1 MADGPDAKKAK
12 VPQAQ
17 DFIKGWPHPDML
29 TYPQLKQDLKAS
41 FEAFINETG
50 CINGLNYGDKE
61 NGAYMLGTPDFRQAL
76 ATFLSEQYG
85 KPCDWNT
92 IMSTGGS
99 SMGTDLCVRMHSKHG
114 DYAVCEGPTYYLA
127 HDMMRNAGLNL
138 LEVPIQEDG
147 MDMVALEKVCKE
159 QAGKIKLVYTVP
171 VHHNP
176 TGVTMSNPKRET
188 LLKLAKQYDFKIVA
202 DEAYQLLNFAPSGV
216 LPLFYHDD
224 PADPR
229 VFSVGTLSKLVG
241 PGTKVGWVQA
251 YPAILKPLPD
261 IGFINSG
268 NNPVIFASS
277 VLKQFITSGNLAKHI
292 AHVSAELAKKKNL
305 MVEELK
311 KVGLEPNNPGGGYF
325 VWLKAKDKRTGRSG
339 KGMSLEADAFSDHM
353 RLCFAWLT
361 EEQIVEG
368 IEYLKE

>member
-1 MADGPDAKKAK
+1 MADGPDAKKAR

-17 DFIKGWPHPDML
+17 DFIKGWPNADLL
-29 TYPQLKQDLKAS
+29 TYPQLKEDLKAS
-41 FEAFINETG
+41 FEAFLNDTG
-50 CINGLNYGDKE
+50 RCLNYGDAQ
-61 NGAYMLGTPDFRQAL
+61 NGGYMLGMPDFRQAL

-92 IMSTGGS
+92 IFATGGG
-99 SMGTDLCVRMHSKHG
+99 SMGTDIIARVHSKPG
-114 DYAVCEGPTYYLA
+114 DYAVSEAPTYYLA
-127 HDMMRNAGLNL
+127 HDMMRNSGLNL
-138 LEVPIQEDG
+138 LDVPIQEDG
-147 MDMVALEKVCKE
+147 MDMDKLEQVCKDM
-159 QAGKIKLVYTVP
+159 AGKVKLVYTVP

-176 TGVTMSNPKRET
+176 TGITMSNPKRER
-188 LLKLAKQYDFKIVA
+188 LLKLAKQYDFKIIS
-202 DEAYQLLNFAPSGV
+202 DEAYQLLNYSPSGV
-216 LPLFYHDD
+216 LPLFYNDD

-229 VFSVGTLSKLVG
+229 VFSVGTLSKLIG

-251 YPAILKPLPD
+251 YPAILKPLAD
-261 IGFINSG
+261 IGFVNSG

-277 VLKQFITSGNLAKHI
+277 VLTQFITSGNLAKHI
-292 AHVSAELAKKKNL
+292 AHVSPILAKKKDL

-325 VWLKAKDKRTGRSG
+325 VWVKAKDKRTGRTG
-339 KGMSLEADAFSDHM
+339 KGMSLEADEFAGYM

-368 IEYLKE
+368 IEYLKA

>member
-1 MADGPDAKKAK
+1 MADGPAAKKAR

-17 DFIKGWPHPDML
+17 DFIKGWPHPDL
-29 TYPQLKQDLKAS
+29 LSYPQLKEDLKAS
-41 FEAFINETG
+41 FEAFLNETG
-50 CINGLNYGDKE
+50 RGLNYGDKE
-61 NGAYMLGTPDFRQAL
+61 NGAYMFGTPDFRQAL
-76 ATFLSEQYG
+76 AIFLGEQYG
-85 KPCDWNT
+85 KPCDWKT

-99 SMGTDLCVRMHSKHG
+99 SMGTDICVRMHSKHG
-114 DYAVCEGPTYYLA
+114 DTAVCEAPTYYLG

-147 MDMVALEKVCKE
+147 MDMDKLEKCCIDA
-159 QAGKIKLVYTVP
+159 AGKIKLVYTVP

-176 TGVTMSNPKRET
+176 TGVTMSNPKRER
-188 LLKLAKQYDFKIVA
+188 LLKLAKQYDFKIIA
-202 DEAYQLLNFAPSGV
+202 DEAYQLLNFGPSGV

-229 VFSVGTLSKLVG
+229 VCSIGTLSKLIG

-251 YPAILKPLPD
+251 HPAILKPLPD

-277 VLKQFITSGNLAKHI
+277 VLKQFITSGNLVKHI
-292 AHVSAELAKKKNL
+292 AHVAVELAKKKSL

-325 VWLKAKDKRTGRSG
+325 IWVKAKGKTTGRSG
-339 KGMSLEADAFSDHM
+339 KGMSLETDAFAGFM

-368 IEYLKE
+368 VEYLKA